1 MKKII
6 LIALLCLL
14 PNALFSYEV
23 NFNKKF
29 TITVTP
35 DLLSTHITIS
45 IESMNEKYI
54 NENIEKFNNYIKSN
68 SNVIKNN
75 GSFTL
80 SPKHRYHKNKQ
91 EFTGYVGTLRYEI
104 ESRKAKE
111 LNIFMDKLIKMK
123 NNIDLKKIE
132 LNISNISWKTS
143 RDLYETSLEKLR
155 LSTILWVEGYS
166 TSLSKDLNKI
176 CTINKIDINTVQ
188 GINLMRHM
196 DNISPAV
203 KKSYLDVAPENS
215 QQNITINPTFVL
227 ECK

>member
-6 LIALLCLL
+6 LTGLLCLL
-14 PNALFSYEV
+14 PSALFSYEV
-23 NFNKKF
+23 SFNKKF
-29 TITVTP
+29 TTTVTP
-35 DLLSTHITIS
+35 DLLSTYISIS
-45 IESMNEKYI
+45 IENMNEEYI

-68 SNVIKNN
+68 NTVIKNN

-91 EFTGYVGTLRYEI
+91 EFTGYVGTLRYEV
-104 ESRKAKE
+104 ESTQAKE
-111 LNIFMDKLIKMK
+111 LNMFMDKLIKMK

-143 RDLYETSLEKLR
+143 RNLYETSLEKLR
-155 LSTILWVEGYS
+155 LSTILWVESYS
-166 TSLSKDLNKI
+166 TSLSKDLNKTCNI
-176 CTINKIDINTVQ
+176 NTININTVQ